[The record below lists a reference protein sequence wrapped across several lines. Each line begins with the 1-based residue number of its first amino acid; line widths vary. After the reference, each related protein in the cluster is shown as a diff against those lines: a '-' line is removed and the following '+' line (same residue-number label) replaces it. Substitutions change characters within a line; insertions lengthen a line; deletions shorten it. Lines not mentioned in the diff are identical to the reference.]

1 MAAAVPAIPVRRPSR
16 LHPAIISC
24 RLSVNLQAPTQ
35 PAMSWCGALPCA
47 APQRAGQG
55 AIVQPPFACRRVQA
69 TCPVPWFAMAMPRAG
84 TDTGLVTAAI
94 ELVQRLCAWHSELM
108 GKRLMHLVL
117 RFAIV
122 HIAMVPAIGL
132 AHPGGLAADGC
143 HNDRKNGGRHCHGG
157 ASRSAAPASRPQRLS
172 GDVYFPNCAAARA
185 AGAAP
190 VRMGSPGYG
199 RHLDRDGDGVGC
211 E

>member
-1 MAAAVPAIPVRRPSR
+1 M
-16 LHPAIISC
+16 
-24 RLSVNLQAPTQ
+24 Q
-35 PAMSWCGALPCA
+35 PAMSWCGGLPCA
-47 APQRAGQG
+47 VPRRAGQG
-55 AIVQPPFACRRVQA
+55 AIVQPPFAFRRVQA
-69 TCPVPWFAMAMPRAG
+69 TCPAPWFATAMPRVG
-84 TDTGLVTAAI
+84 TGTGQGTAAI
-94 ELVQRLCAWHSELM
+94 ELAQRQHAWHSVLM

-117 RFAIV
+117 RFAVVLISS
-122 HIAMVPAIGL
+122 MPAIGL

-157 ASRSAAPASRPQRLS
+157 AARSAAPAARPQRLF
-172 GDVYFPNCAAARA
+172 GDAYFPNCAAARA

-190 VRMGSPGYG
+190 VRIGSPGYG

>member
-16 LHPAIISC
+16 LHPAITLC
-24 RLSVNLQAPTQ
+24 RLSVSPQAPMQ
-35 PAMSWCGALPCA
+35 PAMSWYGALPCA
-47 APQRAGQG
+47 APRRAGQA
-55 AIVQPPFACRRVQA
+55 AIVPPPFACRRVQA
-69 TCPVPWFAMAMPRAG
+69 TCPVPWFAMAMRRVG
-84 TDTGLVTAAI
+84 TGTGQGTAAI
-94 ELVQRLCAWHSELM
+94 ELAQHQRPWHSVPM
-108 GKRLMHLVL
+108 GKRLMHRVL

-122 HIAMVPAIGL
+122 LIAPIPTIGL

-157 ASRSAAPASRPQRLS
+157 AARSAAPAARPQRLS
-172 GDVYFPNCAAARA
+172 GDVYFANCAAARA

-190 VRMGSPGYG
+190 MRIGSPGYG